1 MLTYWPSILQAFRFR
16 RHARSAT
23 FVALMVW
30 GPVMLV
36 SPGCHRGDLE
46 AKQLADDQRSKE
58 NALASIRQ
66 WESTGFPVHWPPA
79 SPSDPRYRRPPILQG
94 QLLVAI
100 EPTSGRAGQQETK
113 TLPHADSLFLKVKL
127 TRPASDADRKRWN
140 QELAFPEYEW
150 MSRLRVWDG
159 QQEWLWPNLPYLLRA
174 HGVERLE
181 RYGGVDPGK
190 GVDNDFAAVV
200 VRVEDEP
207 ALASAEWYGGSK
219 RAGNTSIVHVANSD
233 TFSIKVER
241 MKQIVGHGQEVSL
254 VIDLIFADFMDW
266 VAPEEWPSE
275 PEFNGGILA
284 SAIVVVSWENGQARV
299 KSVDFGVPQSA
310 TGIDWEA
317 WTESG
322 RQKRLSF

>member
-1 MLTYWPSILQAFRFR
+1 MLTNWPSVLQAYRKR
-16 RHARSAT
+16 IRIAACL
-23 FVALMVW
+23 ALIVW
-30 GPVMLV
+30 GLVMLV
-36 SPGCHRGDLE
+36 SLGCDRGDLT
-46 AKQLADDQRSKE
+46 AKQLPNDKRTKE
-58 NALASIRQ
+58 NALTSVRQ

-94 QLLVAI
+94 QLLFAI
-100 EPTSGRAGQQETK
+100 EPTSGREGQQETK
-113 TLPHADSLFLKVKL
+113 TLPLADSLFLKLIL
-127 TRPASDADRKRWN
+127 TRPAAEVDRKRWN

-174 HGVERLE
+174 HGIERLE

-200 VRVEDEP
+200 VRVKNES
-207 ALASAEWYGGSK
+207 ALASAEWYGGSR
-219 RAGNTSIVHVANSD
+219 RAGRTSIVHVANSD
-233 TFSIKVER
+233 TFSIEVER
-241 MKQIVGHGQEVSL
+241 LKQIAGQGQEISL

-284 SAIVVVSWENGQARV
+284 SAVVVVSWQDGQTRV

-310 TGIDWEA
+310 TGIDWAA